1 MMNKSPSF
9 WYRTK
14 QEDTPVL
21 EKILNPFSAL
31 YGLGHFINL
40 KTTKKHFV
48 GIPVICVGNIIAGGS
63 GKTPTLQAI
72 HHLITKHNLA
82 KNPCFLSRGY
92 GGTQS
97 GPLVIDPQKNN
108 ALEVGDEP
116 LLLARKCTTI
126 ISKIRYKGGKYAE
139 ELGHDMVLMD
149 DGMQN
154 LSLHKHLTFLVI
166 NGSQGLGNGK
176 LIPAGPLRE
185 TLDVGLKRSHAVIFI
200 GEDQRGIRAK
210 IPADTPVFEGKI
222 VPKFTGD
229 TCKTYYGFAG
239 IGHPDKF
246 LRTLEKSNIKLCG
259 FKGFPDHHPYSDQD
273 IKTLSE
279 RAAKHNAHLITT
291 EKDHLRLSRSNQ
303 EKITAYP
310 IAIEWNNEEKLVK
323 FITTALEKA
332 QE

>member
-1 MMNKSPSF
+1 MMNRAPSF

-21 EKILNPFSAL
+21 EKLLNPFSAL

-40 KTTKKHFV
+40 KTTKKHSV
-48 GIPVICVGNIIAGGS
+48 DIPVICVGNIITGGS

-72 HHLITKHNLA
+72 HRLIKKHDLA
-82 KNPCFLSRGY
+82 ANPCFLSRGY
-92 GGTQS
+92 GGTES
-97 GPLVIDPQKNN
+97 GPLEIDVQKNN

-116 LLLARKCTTI
+116 LLLAKQCPTI
-126 ISKIRYKGGKYAE
+126 ICKIRFKGGEFAE
-139 ELGHDMVLMD
+139 EKGHDMILMD

-154 LSLHKHLTFLVI
+154 LSLRKDLTFLVI

-185 TLDVGLKRSHAVIFI
+185 TLDVGLKRADAVIFI
-200 GEDQRGIRAK
+200 GEDQRGIK
-210 IPADTPVFEGKI
+210 EQIPEDTPVFNGTIESR
-222 VPKFTGD
+222 FTGD
-229 TCKTYYGFAG
+229 TSKTYFGFAG

-246 LRTLEKSNIKLCG
+246 LRTLEKNNIKLCG

-273 IKTLSE
+273 ISNLYE
-279 RAAKHNAHLITT
+279 RAAKHNAELITT
-291 EKDHLRLSRSNQ
+291 EKDHLRLSRRNQ

-310 IAIEWNNEEKLVK
+310 IAIEWHNEEKLVG
-323 FITTALEKA
+323 FIREALEKA
-332 QE
+332 AE